1 MSSPSFCF
9 ATCLFSSPPPPLSPK
24 SALSDLSPEAIGE
37 QPAPTTQG
45 ATWCCHLLD
54 DNEEAVW
61 HLCLEPGCPGSPGL
75 FCPAGARWGPIPLP
89 LVFLFH
95 IQSSRQ
101 GLWGWERLTDD
112 SKQRNSLSSSGY
124 MAGELVGFPGL
135 APLSSV
141 LFLLPLR
148 LRLLSFPTELLLR
161 AAGSAHKGQRGAQV
175 SEGDTRLGGNRSTA
189 QPFMADVC
197 PTPRRPEKHATSPV
211 STGAGR
217 SDFRAGLRPF

>member
-1 MSSPSFCF
+1 MASVLRAWVPRESWAVLPSR
-9 ATCLFSSPPPPLSPK
+9 
-24 SALSDLSPEAIGE
+24 G
-37 QPAPTTQG
+37 QM
-45 ATWCCHLLD
+45 
-54 DNEEAVW
+54 
-61 HLCLEPGCPGSPGL
+61 
-75 FCPAGARWGPIPLP
+75 GPIPPP

-101 GLWGWERLTDD
+101 GLWGWEKAHRHD

-124 MAGELVGFPGL
+124 MARELVGFPGM
-135 APLSSV
+135 APLSSI
-141 LFLLPLR
+141 LFLLPLC